1 MKRYVLLV
9 LIAFV
14 FASCSNTVTVED
26 VQLRG
31 DLVYEK
37 GSDKLF
43 TGTVEREFINEQI
56 EFVIDILDGKK
67 NGSVKIYYDNG
78 QPMLIASFKD
88 NILDGDFI
96 SYHKNG
102 AKKISG
108 TYVEGKK
115 NEQWVE
121 YYSDET
127 TKMSCVYNDDILDG
141 DFLFSFDDEGFSNVM
156 FGVLLDEREELLG
169 KTIPSDFVLQG
180 EIKKIQ
186 GSFNEEHLDGLILCE
201 YEPDQNHGL
210 NNYTFLYDSIFFQNN
225 RIASRSLECSNND
238 YNIDYYLKYSVTDQ
252 VEKMNYIEKDQS
264 SNLEYLSE
272 LHLGEDN
279 NNEYYVSVFNGD
291 TVINVKFV
299 DGLVDGNY
307 INIQMI
313 EDHDQ
318 IVKMKHRLQYN
329 NGLVKTMEI
338 TQDGETVIVGERN
351 GKYMVFDDELF
362 LWYRGNSM
370 FTGMNSYMIKNAKIV
385 EVIDDNNSSRYDV
398 RLTNFPQRI
407 AMDLKGPQH
416 NFPKI
421 QVNDTID
428 YTFSLNG
435 IGYAQQHGINYSE
448 MITGFDFIRINGY
461 ERDTSYKRLQD
472 LNDSVLISGVDY
484 VPISN
489 SNFHGGDFFNSMKER
504 FNDQIIPDFSWNRKL
519 DRFYSSVN
527 SIALFDK
534 NAPKLF
540 GEFSTYEIN
549 SINKINSMF
558 STESL
563 GRNIGFSDCDDFLDA
578 YEEFAMEYIEV
589 LKDYNRNPDNT
600 ELYTRYLEMLNEFSQ
615 YTDGAEQCKDNPKIA
630 KRILRIQ
637 TRLYEAAQDIY

>member
-186 GSFNEEHLDGLILCE
+186 GSFNE
-201 YEPDQNHGL
+201 
-210 NNYTFLYDSIFFQNN
+210 
-225 RIASRSLECSNND
+225 
-238 YNIDYYLKYSVTDQ
+238 
-252 VEKMNYIEKDQS
+252 
-264 SNLEYLSE
+264 
-272 LHLGEDN
+272 
-279 NNEYYVSVFNGD
+279 
-291 TVINVKFV
+291 
-299 DGLVDGNY
+299 
-307 INIQMI
+307 
-313 EDHDQ
+313 
-318 IVKMKHRLQYN
+318 
-329 NGLVKTMEI
+329 
-338 TQDGETVIVGERN
+338 
-351 GKYMVFDDELF
+351 
-362 LWYRGNSM
+362 
-370 FTGMNSYMIKNAKIV
+370 
-385 EVIDDNNSSRYDV
+385 
-398 RLTNFPQRI
+398 
-407 AMDLKGPQH
+407 
-416 NFPKI
+416 
-421 QVNDTID
+421 
-428 YTFSLNG
+428 
-435 IGYAQQHGINYSE
+435 
-448 MITGFDFIRINGY
+448 
-461 ERDTSYKRLQD
+461 
-472 LNDSVLISGVDY
+472 
-484 VPISN
+484 
-489 SNFHGGDFFNSMKER
+489 
-504 FNDQIIPDFSWNRKL
+504 
-519 DRFYSSVN
+519 
-527 SIALFDK
+527 
-534 NAPKLF
+534 
-540 GEFSTYEIN
+540 
-549 SINKINSMF
+549 
-558 STESL
+558 
-563 GRNIGFSDCDDFLDA
+563 
-578 YEEFAMEYIEV
+578 
-589 LKDYNRNPDNT
+589 
-600 ELYTRYLEMLNEFSQ
+600 
-615 YTDGAEQCKDNPKIA
+615 
-630 KRILRIQ
+630 
-637 TRLYEAAQDIY
+637 